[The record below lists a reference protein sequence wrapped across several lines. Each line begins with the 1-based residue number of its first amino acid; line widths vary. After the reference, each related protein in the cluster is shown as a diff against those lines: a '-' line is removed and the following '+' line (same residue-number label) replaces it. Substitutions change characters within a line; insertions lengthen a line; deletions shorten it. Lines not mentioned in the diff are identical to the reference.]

1 MLEQILENLRRL
13 DLDAQGNIKTT
24 ISNLRVVNSIR
35 NKLLSIVL
43 NDEYIK
49 DVKEYVNTFR
59 EVTTL
64 QNKYWKSI
72 EPTYKPRKILK
83 EIRKQAI
90 GDTVNLLTEGGIGVN
105 IADEI
110 TGILKS
116 NITTGGSY
124 RQLEQQLRDSLMNN
138 RTGEGRLEKY
148 TKQITTD
155 AINQYSAQVTNIVS
169 ADLGAEWYQIQGTEI
184 KTTRGQCQAMLEKT
198 KYFHVCQIPNLL
210 KGKDIDGN
218 DLTYSDI
225 NTGEIKKVEIYQK
238 TKLPQGMIQGT
249 NPENYLIYRNGYQC
263 GHQFRPV
270 LRESTIPLEYR
281 NKVYSSPL
289 YQAWKQANG

>member
-59 EVTTL
+59 EITNL

-90 GDTVNLLTEGGIGVN
+90 GDTVNMLTEGGIGVN

-169 ADLGAEWYQIQGTEI
+169 ADLGAEWYEYQGSDIT
-184 KTTRGQCQAMLEKT
+184 TTRCFCDAMTDKENR
-198 KYFHVCQIPNLL
+198 YFHVSEIPRILRAENLYCT
-210 KGKDIDGN
+210 KDGVK
-218 DLTYSDI
+218 T
-225 NTGEIKKVEIYQK
+225 KVAIYDK
-238 TKLPQGMIQGT
+238 TKLPQGMIPGT
-249 NPENYLIYRNGYQC
+249 NPSNFLIYRGGFNC
-263 GHQFRPV
+263 GHAIRPI
-270 LRESTIPLEYR
+270 LRPQTIPLEIR
-281 NKVYSSPL
+281 QRVEATSE
-289 YQAWKQANG
+289 YQAWKRANG